1 MDDAV
6 KELLRRNRA
15 AAAEELT
22 ALRGGADMALPEL
35 EAHLR
40 RFILYKFQLDP
51 AETDSD
57 SIAEITELSLAKTA
71 GIARELAEQVDNA
84 KSCDGATSAIV
95 KKGAAADRDPER
107 ARHHAGQKS
116 APSAARRSPVSPH
129 WCMRRSAPQR
139 IDNSLPLFY
148 HTHSP

>member
-22 ALRGGADMALPEL
+22 ALRGGADLALPEL

-95 KKGAAADRDPER
+95 KKALLLTAIQNGLGITLDKKRAVRCQTVSSLAALVHEALR
-107 ARHHAGQKS
+107 AAK
-116 APSAARRSPVSPH
+116 
-129 WCMRRSAPQR
+129 
-139 IDNSLPLFY
+139 N
-148 HTHSP
+148 

>member
-57 SIAEITELSLAKTA
+57 SIAEIAELSLAKTA

-95 KKGAAADRDPER
+95 KKALLLTAIQNGLGITLDKKRAVRCQTVSGLAALVHEALR
-107 ARHHAGQKS
+107 AAK
-116 APSAARRSPVSPH
+116 
-129 WCMRRSAPQR
+129 
-139 IDNSLPLFY
+139 N
-148 HTHSP
+148 